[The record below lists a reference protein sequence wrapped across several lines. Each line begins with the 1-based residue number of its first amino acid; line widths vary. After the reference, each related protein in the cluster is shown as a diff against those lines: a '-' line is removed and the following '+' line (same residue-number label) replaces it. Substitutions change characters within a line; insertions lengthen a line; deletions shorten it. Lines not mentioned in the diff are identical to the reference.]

1 MIVFDTQRTVS
12 MYQSYNKFVLVPRP
26 PPRLATQQHIT
37 FWDLNRSKDIMI
49 YSYRHRITDCDPFTD
64 DFLTAQGIKVN
75 PKEPEPKDQFGEHR
89 SKVCTPSPRVTQ
101 ICVAQFSTYAD
112 FGLCTR

>member
-1 MIVFDTQRTVS
+1 
-12 MYQSYNKFVLVPRP
+12 
-26 PPRLATQQHIT
+26 
-37 FWDLNRSKDIMI
+37 MI

-89 SKVCTPSPRVTQ
+89 SKVCRPKHGRPWPKS
-101 ICVAQFSTYAD
+101 STCRYTGFFWLWSHMIQGRASGMD
-112 FGLCTR
+112 